1 MTNQIAQGI
10 IAAMVTP
17 LNDDST
23 INENELR
30 NQVDRQIN
38 AGVNGVFTL
47 GTNGEG
53 YILNHDEKLNVIKI
67 VVDQVARRVPVYAGT
82 GCVSTQETIQLSKEA
97 EEIGVDALSVITP
110 SFAKASQEELYRHYE
125 ALNEAVNLPIL
136 LYNIP
141 ARTGNALEPQTVSR
155 LANLKHIVGV
165 KDSSGNF
172 DNILQYIELTR
183 DRDFKVISGND
194 ALILWTLQAG
204 GSGGITAIANVLPT
218 VMVSIYKRWLKG
230 DFKGARAA
238 QDSIR
243 PLRNCFKYGNPN
255 TITKVATNMIGCLVG
270 ETRAPF
276 NYLSEE
282 GRSQLKATLHEYYSD
297 FFVKPESVIRDE

>member
-1 MTNQIAQGI
+1 MTSQIAHGI

-17 LNDDST
+17 LNEDSSV
-23 INENELR
+23 NEVELR
-30 NQVDRQIN
+30 HQVDRQIE

-53 YILNHDEKLNVIKI
+53 YILTHEEKLRIIKI
-67 VVDQVARRVPVYAGT
+67 VVEQTDHRVPVYAGT

-97 EEIGVDALSVITP
+97 QELGADVLSVITP
-110 SFAKASQEELYRHYE
+110 SFAKASQEELYRHYK
-125 ALNEAVNLPIL
+125 ALNDAVDLPIL

-141 ARTGNALEPQTVSR
+141 ARTGNALAPQTVSR
-155 LANLKHIVGV
+155 LADLEHVVGV

-183 DRDFKVISGND
+183 DRDFNVISGND

-204 GSGGITAIANVLPT
+204 GTGGITAIANVLPT
-218 VMVSIYKRWLKG
+218 IMVSIYQRWLKG
-230 DFKGARAA
+230 DFNSARAA

-255 TITKVATNMIGCLVG
+255 TITKIATNLIGCPVG

-276 NYLSEE
+276 NYLSDE
-282 GRSQLKATLHEYYSD
+282 GREALAATLKEYYSD
-297 FFVKPESVIRDE
+297 YFIK

>member
-1 MTNQIAQGI
+1 MTSQIAHGI

-17 LNDDST
+17 LNEDSSV
-23 INENELR
+23 NEVELR
-30 NQVDRQIN
+30 HQVDRQIE

-53 YILNHDEKLNVIKI
+53 YILTHEEKLRIIKI
-67 VVDQVARRVPVYAGT
+67 VVEQTNHRVPVYAGT

-97 EEIGVDALSVITP
+97 QELGADVLSVITP
-110 SFAKASQEELYRHYE
+110 SFAKASQEELYRHYK
-125 ALNEAVNLPIL
+125 ALNDAVDLPIL

-141 ARTGNALEPQTVSR
+141 ARTGNALAPQTVSR
-155 LANLKHIVGV
+155 LADLEHIVGV

-183 DRDFKVISGND
+183 DRDFNVISGND

-204 GSGGITAIANVLPT
+204 GTGGITAIANVLPT
-218 VMVSIYKRWLKG
+218 IMVSIYQRWLKG
-230 DFKGARAA
+230 DFNSARAA

-255 TITKVATNMIGCLVG
+255 TITKIATNLIGCPVG

-276 NYLSEE
+276 NYLSDE
-282 GRSQLKATLHEYYSD
+282 GRKALAATLKEYYGD
-297 FFVKPESVIRDE
+297 YFVK

>member
-1 MTNQIAQGI
+1 MVKEIATGI

-17 LNDDST
+17 LDE
-23 INENELR
+23 NEQVNETELR

-47 GTNGEG
+47 GTNGEA
-53 YILNHDEKLNVIKI
+53 YILSHEEKLNVMKI
-67 VVDQVARRVPVYAGT
+67 VIDQAANRVPVYVGT
-82 GCVSTQETIQLSKEA
+82 GCVSTAETIQLSLEA
-97 EEIGVDALSVITP
+97 QEAGADALSIITP
-110 SFAKASQEELYRHYE
+110 SFAAASQEELYRHY
-125 ALNEAVNLPIL
+125 AAIDAAVDVPIL

-141 ARTGNALEPQTVSR
+141 ARTGNALKPQTVSR
-155 LANLKHIVGV
+155 LADLKHIIGV

-204 GSGGITAIANVLPT
+204 GTGGITAVANVLPT
-218 VMVSIYKRWLKG
+218 IMVSIYQRWLKG
-230 DFKGARAA
+230 DFKGAQAA

-243 PLRNCFKYGNPN
+243 PLRNLFSLGNPN
-255 TITKVATNMIGCLVG
+255 TITKVATNIIGYPVG
-270 ETRAPF
+270 STRAPF
-276 NYLSEE
+276 NYLAPEAKTKIE
-282 GRSQLKATLHEYYSD
+282 ATLHEVYSAY
-297 FFVKPESVIRDE
+297 FAK